1 MPAAEP
7 PTQAPPRRAVVIPA
21 RYGSTR
27 FPGKPLARQTGKFLI
42 QHVVEQ
48 AQKSRLADLVLV
60 ATDDHRIFDAVRGF
74 GGQAVMTSDAHQSGT
89 DRIAEVMRRPE
100 YARVHA
106 VVNVQGDE
114 PDIDPGL
121 IDSLLE
127 ALDSL
132 DVPMATAS
140 APFSHEGEVANPNLV
155 KVVADQRQFAL
166 YFSRSIMP
174 HSRDHHGMVIG
185 AELRAYRRHLGIYA
199 YRRDAL
205 LALAAAPVCELERL
219 EKLEQLRALYLGMKI
234 FVQPASGARSA
245 WTRPTIT
252 WPSSNA
258 TINWRMDKLD
268 DSGICVHGCE
278 D

>member
-60 ATDDHRIFDAVRGF
+60 ATNDHRIFDAVRGF

-89 DRIAEVMRRPE
+89 DRIAKVMRRPE

-185 AELRAYRRHLGIYA
+185 AELRGSRRHLGIYA

-205 LALAAAPVCELERL
+205 LGPGRGPGLRTRNSL
-219 EKLEQLRALYLGMKI
+219 EKLEQLQPPLSGHENFRATRVRRPIGVDTPNDYVA
-234 FVQPASGARSA
+234 FVKRYNQLAG
-245 WTRPTIT
+245 
-252 WPSSNA
+252 
-258 TINWRMDKLD
+258 
-268 DSGICVHGCE
+268 HGQIG
-278 D
+278 

>member
-1 MPAAEP
+1 MPVAEP
-7 PTQAPPRRAVVIPA
+7 PTQAPLRRAVVIPA

-48 AQKSRLADLVLV
+48 ARKSRLADLVLV
-60 ATDDHRIFDAVRGF
+60 ATDDHRIFDAVRSF
-74 GGQAVMTSDAHQSGT
+74 GGQAVMTSDTHQSGT

-127 ALDSL
+127 AIDRLN
-132 DVPMATAS
+132 VPMATVS
-140 APFSHEGEVANPNLV
+140 APFTQESDVANPNQV
-155 KVVADQRQFAL
+155 KVVTDQRQFAL
-166 YFSRSIMP
+166 YFSRSIIP
-174 HSRDHHGMVIG
+174 YARDHHGAVIA
-185 AELRAYRRHLGIYA
+185 AELRAFRRHLGIYA
-199 YRRDAL
+199 YQRDAI

-219 EKLEQLRALYLGMKI
+219 EKLEQLRALHLGMKI
-234 FVQPASGARSA
+234 FVQPAAHAPIGVD
-245 WTRPTIT
+245 TP
-252 WPSSNA
+252 
-258 TINWRMDKLD
+258 D
-268 DSGICVHGCE
+268 DYVAFVKRFNQRAGNE
-278 D
+278 